1 MKKLTFAAIVM
12 MVVAML
18 GTSCT
23 KMQTKTADPGKAMI
37 TLHLGINTDVTN
49 DTTYSGASQTQ
60 YEKVPSG
67 TVIHFVYNS
76 KDLQHNPS
84 GTYAYEMLTV
94 TGTVDANGDV
104 MVEIPSIYKALDV
117 TVKFPDLELD
127 ETYTRMRVPVTV
139 PVVYEKVTKKVIYT
153 KANHTIGIWDGAKIV
168 QKLNY

>member
-12 MVVAML
+12 MMVAML

-23 KMQTKTADPGKAMI
+23 KMQTKTTDPGKAMI
-37 TLHLGINTDVTN
+37 TLHLGVNTNVYN
-49 DTTYSGASQTQ
+49 DTTYDGSFQTQ
-60 YEKVPSG
+60 YEKIPAG
-67 TVIHFVYNS
+67 TVIHFVYDT

-84 GTYAYEMLTV
+84 STYAYEMKTI

-127 ETYTRMRVPVTV
+127 KVVKRVRLPVTT
-139 PVVYEKVTKKVIYT
+139 PVVYEIVNEKTIYT
-153 KANHTIGIWDGAKIV
+153 KANVTIGVWDGAIIV
-168 QKLNY
+168 QKENY